1 MQDETMRGAE
11 VRPRVDADG
20 GGNAH
25 SPRTALL
32 RLSSADES
40 PLFRVVVVDGEA
52 LMGAVRDAFDA
63 KRNGDDDARVAMAA
77 AARLA
82 VDQLLAPPLRGVRVV
97 LVEGFRLAVTRAR
110 QRHGGRA
117 PLAEGLLQRLLDLAE
132 RTFCALLAD
141 RAPCGERRFVLETK
155 TANDTCAFVAALAR
169 RALEAGLRDGS
180 GAGAEEGEEGPGRLD
195 DGATAAVGSPRG
207 EAPSSSR
214 KRTRA
219 AAAGSD
225 DTEGDR
231 TEGDRGKR
239 ARQQQLPQEVVHA
252 ADSEDDDDLLHGEFP
267 LAARSSAGG
276 GAATSPACV
285 PRAPEEG
292 GIIDL
297 T

>member
-1 MQDETMRGAE
+1 MTKSTVPAG
-11 VRPRVDADG
+11 
-20 GGNAH
+20 
-25 SPRTALL
+25 
-32 RLSSADES
+32 SA
-40 PLFRVVVVDGEA
+40 
-52 LMGAVRDAFDA
+52 
-63 KRNGDDDARVAMAA
+63 
-77 AARLA
+77 
-82 VDQLLAPPLRGVRVV
+82 
-97 LVEGFRLAVTRAR
+97 
-110 QRHGGRA
+110 
-117 PLAEGLLQRLLDLAE
+117 LAEGLLQRLLDLAE

-141 RAPCGERRFVLETK
+141 RAPRGERRFVLETK

-180 GAGAEEGEEGPGRLD
+180 GAGAEEGEEGPGRLN
-195 DGATAAVGSPRG
+195 DGATAAAGSPRG

-225 DTEGDR
+225 G

-239 ARQQQLPQEVVHA
+239 ARQQQLQQEVVHA

-276 GAATSPACV
+276 GAATSPASV
-285 PRAPEEG
+285 PRAPAATPTVGRAAAETEED